1 MRKQNIPRE
10 AKRMGDG
17 RGCFALPVSLPIP
30 PEILCVYIYNLLFY
44 MYAYIYIYIVCVQS
58 NKMLYCNAT

>member
-17 RGCFALPVSLPIP
+17 RACFTLPVSLPIP
-30 PEILCVYIYNLLFY
+30 PEILCVYIYNLLYY
-44 MYAYIYIYIVCVQS
+44 MYAYIYIHSMYAV
-58 NKMLYCNAT
+58 